1 MANTG
6 YLATLSRSRRTSS
19 PGFVRPFVLLL
30 LTSILLLLLRN
41 TEVVRGASTF
51 ATQVLVPVQRVVA
64 EVGASANRVGQSI
77 GEIDRLRTDNATLR
91 QRVDQL
97 TLENV
102 QLRERAFAAEQA
114 AQLATAARKLE
125 FESVIAPVIS
135 RDPSGLLH
143 TIVLGVGTDDGIR
156 SDDIVVSDQ
165 GVVGRVT
172 EVGTNYSKVLLV
184 TDSGSAVSALVQGSR
199 ATGLV
204 RGQYGDTLV
213 MDWILQTEGV
223 KVGDVVITAGLSVG
237 NELRSLYPKGLI
249 LGRVVDV
256 SKAEAAAFQRAVIAP
271 AVDLRHLENVLVVRT
286 VR

>member
-30 LTSILLLLLRN
+30 VTSILLLLLRN

-51 ATQVLVPVQRVVA
+51 ATQALVPFQRMVA
-64 EVGASANRVGQSI
+64 EAGASANRVGQSI

-143 TIVLGVGTDDGIR
+143 TIVLGVGTDDGVR
-156 SDDIVVSDQ
+156 PDDIVVSDQ

-199 ATGLV
+199 AAGLV

-213 MDWILQTEGV
+213 MDWILQAEAV

-237 NELRSLYPKGLI
+237 NELRSLYPKGLV
-249 LGRVVDV
+249 LGHVVDV
-256 SKAEAAAFQRAVIAP
+256 SRAEAAAFQRAVIAP
-271 AVDLRHLENVLVVRT
+271 AVDLRHLENVLVVKT